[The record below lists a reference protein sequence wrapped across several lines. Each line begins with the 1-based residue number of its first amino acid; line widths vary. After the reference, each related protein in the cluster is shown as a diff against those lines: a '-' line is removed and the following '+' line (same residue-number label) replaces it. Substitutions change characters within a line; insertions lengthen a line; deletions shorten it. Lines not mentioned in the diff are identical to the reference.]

1 MRKINKIDFPSLEQA
16 RKRNKDSSTFLYSYK
31 PSEELIDTYTG
42 KKFFIRTYGCQA
54 NVRDEEIMSGLLIS
68 LGMERTEV
76 KEEASIAI
84 LNTCAVRENAE
95 DKVYGEIGEFKAVKN
110 NNKDMILAI
119 CGCMI
124 EQQHI
129 IDFVT
134 KTYPQVDIMFG
145 THNLQDLLKILDIYI
160 KNPNE
165 VLVDVSS
172 KVGDV
177 YEELPSKRNNEFKA
191 FVNISYGCNKF
202 CTYCIVP
209 YTRGKE
215 RSRSME
221 DILKECKKL
230 VDDGYQEITLLGQ
243 NVDSYGNDLKDGT
256 TFAKLLEEVAKLGIP
271 RLRYLTSYPSDFKD
285 EVIDV
290 IAKYPNIMKYLHLPI
305 QSGSN
310 SILKAMGRRYTV
322 EEYLALVNRIKTKVP
337 EMAFSTDIIVGFPNE
352 TYEEFLDTVKICDV
366 VKYTSA
372 YTFIYSP
379 RKGTPA
385 ARLVDNVT
393 YDEKVKRFKELVKS
407 LEVSF
412 NEKAQEMVGKTLP
425 CLVEG
430 PSKKNE
436 DLLSAYTEN
445 MKIVHFKGDKSL
457 IGKIVNIK
465 IKENHLY
472 SLIGELVDGE

>member
-322 EEYLALVNRIKTKVP
+322 EEYLALVNRIKAKVP

>member
-1 MRKINKIDFPSLEQA
+1 MRKINKIDFPSMDAA
-16 RKRNKDSSTFLYSYK
+16 RKRNIDSSTILYSYK
-31 PSEELIDTYTG
+31 PSEKLVNQYKG

-68 LGMERTEV
+68 IGMSRTEE
-76 KEEASIAI
+76 KSEASIAI

-95 DKVYGEIGEFKAVKN
+95 DKVYGEIGEFKAIKN
-110 NNKDMILAI
+110 KNKDMILAI

-134 KTYPQVDIMFG
+134 STYPQVDIMFG
-145 THNLQDLLKILDIYI
+145 THNLQDLLKILDLYI
-160 KNPNE
+160 KNPDE
-165 VLVDVSS
+165 VLIDVSS

-177 YEELPSKRNNEFKA
+177 YEELPSKRNNKFKA

-215 RSRSME
+215 RSRAMA
-221 DILKECKKL
+221 DILKECKEL
-230 VDDGYQEITLLGQ
+230 VDEGYQEITLLGQ
-243 NVDSYGNDLKDGT
+243 NVDSYGFDLKDGT
-256 TFAKLLEEVAKLGIP
+256 TFSKLLEEVAKLGIP
-271 RLRYLTSYPSDFKD
+271 RLRFLTSYPSDFKD

-310 SILKAMGRRYTV
+310 SILKAMGRRYTS
-322 EEYLALVNRIKTKVP
+322 EQYLTLVNKIKEKIPNMT
-337 EMAFSTDIIVGFPNE
+337 FSTDIIVGFPNE
-352 TYEEFLDTVKICDV
+352 TYEEFLDTVKICNIV
-366 VKYTSA
+366 EYTSA
-372 YTFIYSP
+372 FTFIYSP

-385 ARLVDNVT
+385 ARLIDNVT
-393 YDEKVKRFKELVKS
+393 YDEKVKRFKELVSS
-407 LEVSF
+407 LEISF
-412 NEKAQEMVGKTLP
+412 NKKANEMVGKTFS

-430 PSKKNE
+430 YSKKN
-436 DLLSAYTEN
+436 DKLLSGYTEN
-445 MKIVHFKGDKSL
+445 MKVVHFKGNSDL
-457 IGKIVNIK
+457 IGKIVNVK
-465 IKENHLY
+465 VTESHLY
-472 SLIGELVDGE
+472 SLVGELIDE

>member
-322 EEYLALVNRIKTKVP
+322 EEYLALVNRIKAKVP

-430 PSKKNE
+430 PSKKNG